1 MRKIVCTLVAGLCF
15 LAACG
20 DDDDSSSSSKSD
32 TYVDAISTSL
42 TKDQEGPSFTGTEAK
57 CIAQGIVDSVGVK
70 ALEDADVTADKLGS
84 AEDLASLNVDVPSA
98 AQDKLAKSMKDCK
111 VAGILKDQVAFSGR
125 GPDMTLTAASVQC
138 LTDELDD
145 DLVLDTAAAVYLD
158 SSADTADVQ
167 TAYND
172 AVTACPGTMDE
183 MLTASGLGDLY
194 GEDGPDDAAV
204 ECIGAYIEA
213 NAEKVSGALTGGDD
227 AALQALN
234 TEIAAACPAAPAAPA
249 A

>member
-1 MRKIVCTLVAGLCF
+1 MRKILCTLVAGLCF
-15 LAACG
+15 VAACG
-20 DDDDSSSSSKSD
+20 DDDDSSSSKSD

-42 TKDQEGPSFTGTEAK
+42 NKAQEGPSFTNTEAK

-70 ALEDADVTADKLGS
+70 ALEDADVTADKLG
-84 AEDLASLNVDVPSA
+84 AATDLASLNVDVPSDA
-98 AQDKLAKSMKDCK
+98 KDKLAKSLKDCK
-111 VAGILKDQVAFSGR
+111 VTGILKDQIVYNGL
-125 GPDMTLTAASVQC
+125 GPDMTLTAPSIQC
-138 LTDELDD
+138 LTDEIDD
-145 DLVLDTAAAVYLD
+145 DLTTDTTAAVFLD
-158 SSADTADVQ
+158 SSADTADIE
-167 TAYND
+167 TAYKS

-204 ECIGAYIEA
+204 ECTGAYIEA

-227 AALQALN
+227 AAVTAL
-234 TEIAAACPAAPAAPA
+234 TAEIAAACPAAPAAPA